1 MALQVLF
8 THFLSFLP
16 SHTFT
21 GRTWH
26 VAAAEANF
34 LFISVLK
41 VNSVFSTLLPS
52 KPAHWIWA
60 SLRSFTS
67 WPSPY
72 TTKVKVVVLWTAIRS
87 REKPDWTHYTAINT
101 LSPSILNGKTPTF
114 CLFFPENLDSSVTF
128 NLKVNAGVRERKKW
142 RTAFENKVKCD
153 LKRNIVLDLEV
164 VRRYI
169 ITIWSCYGQISL
181 QSSGN
186 YSEVK
191 YKMKCMYFN
200 EL

>member
-1 MALQVLF
+1 MFYGHPSEVEK
-8 THFLSFLP
+8 SRIGRIILP
-16 SHTFT
+16 
-21 GRTWH
+21 
-26 VAAAEANF
+26 
-34 LFISVLK
+34 L
-41 VNSVFSTLLPS
+41 
-52 KPAHWIWA
+52 
-60 SLRSFTS
+60 
-67 WPSPY
+67 
-72 TTKVKVVVLWTAIRS
+72 
-87 REKPDWTHYTAINT
+87 NT
-101 LSPSILNGKTPTF
+101 LSPSILHGKTPTF

-128 NLKVNAGVRERKKW
+128 NLKLNAGVRERKKW

-169 ITIWSCYGQISL
+169 ITIWSCYDQISP

>member
-1 MALQVLF
+1 MTSLFLQSHWRTFVTSVDTLLKGRYCLFPDFFWHTYMALQMCLF

-26 VAAAEANF
+26 VFFLFGATEANF

-52 KPAHWIWA
+52 KPAHWISA

-72 TTKVKVVVLWTAIRS
+72 TTKVKVGVLWTAIRS
-87 REKPDWTHYTAINT
+87 REKPDWTHYTAIKHFVPINT
-101 LSPSILNGKTPTF
+101 
-114 CLFFPENLDSSVTF
+114 
-128 NLKVNAGVRERKKW
+128 
-142 RTAFENKVKCD
+142 
-153 LKRNIVLDLEV
+153 
-164 VRRYI
+164 
-169 ITIWSCYGQISL
+169 
-181 QSSGN
+181 
-186 YSEVK
+186 
-191 YKMKCMYFN
+191 
-200 EL
+200 